1 MQPSIVAILSPGEM
15 GAATGNVLRE
25 GGLRVV
31 SCLRGRSESTRKRA
45 EEAGI
50 EDVADLDELVT
61 ASDVILSIVA
71 PAHAR
76 EVAKATAE
84 AIERTS
90 ARKLFVD
97 CNAISPMTVKEIAQT
112 IERTGAR
119 FGDVGIIGNPPKPG
133 PQATRYYASGEHA
146 HELEQLN
153 QHGLDFRVI
162 GDEAGQASALKMC
175 YAALTKG
182 LTALATELHIA
193 ADRSGVA
200 KPLQTELEMS
210 QANLLE
216 WIRRMVP
223 TMPPKAWRWI
233 GEMEEIAAT
242 FAGLGLTP
250 KLLEGAAD
258 MYRLIEQEP
267 ELARLP
273 APSASAPSA
282 AGSAH
287 ERSKA
292 G

>member
-273 APSASAPSA
+273 APSAYAPSA

>member
-31 SCLRGRSESTRKRA
+31 SCLRGRSQSTRKRA